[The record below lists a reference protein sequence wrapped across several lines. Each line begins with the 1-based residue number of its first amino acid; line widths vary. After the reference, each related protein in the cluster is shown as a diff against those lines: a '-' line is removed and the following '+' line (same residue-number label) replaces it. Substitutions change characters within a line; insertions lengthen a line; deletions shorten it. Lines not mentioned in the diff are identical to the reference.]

1 MSNMYESGSLGAQF
15 KPHQQGPK
23 PLPKSG
29 LGTTA
34 AFGQATTPAHSVIQE
49 RPSYVIVAGQSATAY
64 QFLYETTASLG
75 GLSAGETYTQGL
87 DLQAISNA
95 PIRLDINPV
104 AWKGGGDATGEVT
117 FVYRGGL

>member
-34 AFGQATTPAHSVIQE
+34 AFRQATTPAASRIQE
-49 RPSYVIVAGQSATAY
+49 RPSYVIINGGNATA
-64 QFLYETTASLG
+64 
-75 GLSAGETYTQGL
+75 
-87 DLQAISNA
+87 
-95 PIRLDINPV
+95 
-104 AWKGGGDATGEVT
+104 
-117 FVYRGGL
+117 

>member
-34 AFGQATTPAHSVIQE
+34 AFGQATTPAASRIQE
-49 RPSYVIVAGQSATAY
+49 RPSYVIINGGSATRY
-64 QFLYETTASLG
+64 NFLYETTCSLG
-75 GLSAGETYTQGL
+75 GTTGETHTAGFDYSSTTQ
-87 DLQAISNA
+87 N
-95 PIRLDINPV
+95 PIKLEINPV
-104 AWKGGGDATGEVT
+104 SWNGGAAGVGEVT